1 MIRQLWDLTGCSL
14 FFIINITKS
23 ERISVFVSDMLSL
36 LNDGLF
42 AFIKKMNGRCE
53 MTDKERPGETLLS
66 DADRAV
72 NRLLDQL
79 YELTG
84 GDLNRLELLSA
95 QEVLSLFQTD
105 RGILSKT
112 PFRQIKNNI
121 IRVCRALRANGIICE
136 KFECLIRGLT
146 LADILDVN
154 QMRRFYYRDIDDLM
168 QTVSRTAQLSELP
181 EGEDVL
187 PIRTAV
193 LLLWC
198 GMEVQNI
205 LSLKK
210 NEIVNHQ
217 LHLPKAFLPLEALL
231 YQTARQY
238 GEADG
243 NRSLI
248 SGGYRVYKPSD
259 FLFRTS
265 VAPRMTV
272 TAFSNML
279 KNFNHVSEMIDRQI
293 SAPRLRRNGLYCSV
307 LCAEDAGASVGDA
320 IRLFIRYT
328 NDPAAVSEFR
338 KHYTAWKRLFYP
350 ERF

>member
-1 MIRQLWDLTGCSL
+1 MTE
-14 FFIINITKS
+14 K
-23 ERISVFVSDMLSL
+23 
-36 LNDGLF
+36 
-42 AFIKKMNGRCE
+42 GRPP
-53 MTDKERPGETLLS
+53 DETLYS
-66 DADRAV
+66 NADRAV
-72 NRLLDQL
+72 NRLLDRL

-84 GDLNRLELLSA
+84 GDLNRLERLTA
-95 QEVLSLFQTD
+95 QEVLPLFWTE

-112 PFRQIKNNI
+112 PFRHMKNNI
-121 IRVCRALRANGIICE
+121 IRVCFALRENGITCE
-136 KFECLIRGLT
+136 KFECLVRSLT

-168 QTVSRTAQLSELP
+168 QTVSRTVQLSELP
-181 EGEDVL
+181 EGEDAL
-187 PIRTAV
+187 PIRTAS

-210 NEIVNHQ
+210 VDIVNHQ
-217 LHLPKAFLPLEALL
+217 LHLPEAFRPIETLL
-231 YQTARQY
+231 YHTAEQY
-238 GEADG
+238 SEADG
-243 NRSLI
+243 NRSLV
-248 SGGYRVYKPSD
+248 SRVYRVYKPSD

-279 KNFNHVSEMIDRQI
+279 KNFNCVSETLDRQI

-320 IRLFIRYT
+320 IRLFIRYA
-328 NDPAAVSEFR
+328 NDPAAVYEFR
-338 KHYTAWKRLFYP
+338 KHYTEWKRLFYP